1 MKQAL
6 IEGASRLHNN
16 NMFEQGHGKLNIL
29 KSMKILAES
38 TPRVTLSPA
47 YLDYTEDYMWP
58 YNSQSLFHTSLPAI
72 VNVTI
77 LNGMGVT
84 GRLVGR
90 PTWHP
95 YTQQHGGLLNVSLSH
110 SEVLWPWSGWL
121 AIEFSELLCLLSP
134 WFDKCVDNCF
144 FFVLPHSRQRRR

>member
-1 MKQAL
+1 MVNPSSMKQAL
-6 IEGASRLHNN
+6 IEGASRLANN

-29 KSMKILAES
+29 KSMKILSEY

-47 YLDYTEDYMWP
+47 YLDFTEEYMWP
-58 YNSQSLFHTSLPAI
+58 YNSQSLFHTSLPVI

-84 GRLVGR
+84 GKFVNQ

-95 YTQQHGGLLNVSLSH
+95 YAALNGNLLNVSMTY

-121 AIEFSELLCLLSP
+121 AIKIGKVIIVFI
-134 WFDKCVDNCF
+134 VI
-144 FFVLPHSRQRRR
+144 

>member
-6 IEGASRLHNN
+6 IEGATRLHHN

-29 KSMKILAES
+29 RSMKILAES
-38 TPRVTLSPA
+38 VPRVTLSPA
-47 YLDYTEDYMWP
+47 YLDYTEEYMWP
-58 YNSQSLFHTSLPAI
+58 YNTQSLFHTALPAI

-84 GRLVGR
+84 GRVVGR

-95 YTQQHGGLLNVSLSH
+95 YAQQNGGLLNVSMQWA
-110 SEVLWPWSGWL
+110 EVLWPWSGWL
-121 AIEFSELLCLLSP
+121 AIEFGEHIEND
-134 WFDKCVDNCF
+134 FHRTHD
-144 FFVLPHSRQRRR
+144 